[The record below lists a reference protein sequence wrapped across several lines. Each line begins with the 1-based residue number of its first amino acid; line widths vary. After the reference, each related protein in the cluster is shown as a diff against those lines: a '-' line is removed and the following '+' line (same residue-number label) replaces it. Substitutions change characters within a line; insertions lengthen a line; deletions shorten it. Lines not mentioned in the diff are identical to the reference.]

1 MKLSQATV
9 DQILHIIAD
18 NDRVRGIPSNYHE
31 LEKIF
36 LAAEFCEASDH
47 CLHIDSEQEGK

>member
-9 DQILHIIAD
+9 DQILHIIAE
-18 NDRVRGIPSNYHE
+18 NDRQRGIPSNYHE

-36 LAAEFCEASDH
+36 LAAEFCEEADH
-47 CLHIDSEQEGK
+47 CLHIDSEKEGK